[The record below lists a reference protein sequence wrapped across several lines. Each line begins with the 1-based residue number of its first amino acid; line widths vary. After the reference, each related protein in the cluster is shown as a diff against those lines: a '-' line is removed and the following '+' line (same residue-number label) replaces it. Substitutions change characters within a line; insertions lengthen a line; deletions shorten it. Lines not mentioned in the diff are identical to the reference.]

1 MSLQVAI
8 KALEERKRIVQ
19 EICDE
24 ELRALDRAIEI
35 LANIDKPATQN
46 EGGDILNDF
55 MFR

>member
-1 MSLQVAI
+1 MSLQIAI

-35 LANIDKPATQN
+35 LSSIDKPTTQ
-46 EGGDILNDF
+46 EKGGEFLDDLV
-55 MFR
+55 FR

>member
-46 EGGDILNDF
+46 ERGDILNDF
-55 MFR
+55 VFR